1 MNDLEAYIFILSC
14 ALLFVLCHVLYFT
27 FLFLYGC
34 TLIFVCG
41 LCHGITLLFIYGCT
55 LLFLMRWFEIKV
67 KTRHEI
73 KKGKWWRTYEMFK
86 IMKSQKLNCLEIIM
100 QFYLYGI
107 TLLLI
112 YSCTLLLGNR
122 AALFFINGFV
132 TNLTFLQE
140 KKRKVGCRISLNKKT
155 KSRSIYRMQF
165 DNMPL
170 NALIWPSMKFLHLRK
185 YVDKFKFRY
194 EVCYF
199 YFYKWLI

>member
-55 LLFLMRWFEIKV
+55 LLFLMRWFKIKV
-67 KTRHEI
+67 KARHEI
-73 KKGKWWRTYEMFK
+73 NKRKWWRTYEMFK

-112 YSCTLLLGNR
+112 YCSTLLFSNR
-122 AALFFINGFV
+122 TALFFINGFV
-132 TNLTFLQE
+132 TNLTFLQ
-140 KKRKVGCRISLNKKT
+140 KKKHKEGNRISLKRKRHKAQPYT
-155 KSRSIYRMQF
+155 EC
-165 DNMPL
+165 
-170 NALIWPSMKFLHLRK
+170 IW
-185 YVDKFKFRY
+185 
-194 EVCYF
+194 
-199 YFYKWLI
+199 

>member
-1 MNDLEAYIFILSC
+1 MSC

-55 LLFLMRWFEIKV
+55 LLFLMRWFKIKV
-67 KTRHEI
+67 KARHEI
-73 KKGKWWRTYEMFK
+73 NKRKWWRTYKVFK
-86 IMKSQKLNCLEIIM
+86 IMKSQKLNCLEIIIV
-100 QFYLYGI
+100 FYLYSI

-112 YSCTLLLGNR
+112 YSSTLLLGNR
-122 AALFFINGFV
+122 TALFFINGFV

-140 KKRKVGCRISLNKKT
+140 KKRKVVKWVVEFHWIQKT
-155 KSRSIYRMQF
+155 KSTSIYKMQF

-170 NALIWPSMKFLHLRK
+170 KALIWPLIKFLHLGE
-185 YVDKFKFRY
+185 YVDKLKFRY
-194 EVCYF
+194 EECWMKNLKIAYTNATN
-199 YFYKWLI
+199 